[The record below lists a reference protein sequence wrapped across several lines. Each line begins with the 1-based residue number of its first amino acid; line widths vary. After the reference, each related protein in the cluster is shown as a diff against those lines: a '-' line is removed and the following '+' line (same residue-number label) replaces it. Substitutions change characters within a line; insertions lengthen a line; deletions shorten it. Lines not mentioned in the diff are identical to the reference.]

1 MYYGEEKID
10 KAIREKFFPDF
21 DYKGIMV
28 EVGAGPTTYFSMSK
42 HFRDNGWR
50 CILVE
55 PNPKFVEFHKSLG
68 HEIYPYACSSENK
81 DATFTIVS
89 TPTWHEYQT
98 DGCSI
103 SAIEVSNQSLPHMG
117 SAEKIPVKLI
127 KLDTL
132 LEDLKIEKID
142 YLSIDVEG
150 WEIDVMKGFSPEKYS
165 PKIIVLENIG
175 HSSKYSDYM
184 NSIGFI
190 LDSSYSHNQIYIK
203 Q

>member
-1 MYYGEEKID
+1 M
-10 KAIREKFFPDF
+10 
-21 DYKGIMV
+21 
-28 EVGAGPTTYFSMSK
+28 
-42 HFRDNGWR
+42 
-50 CILVE
+50 
-55 PNPKFVEFHKSLG
+55 
-68 HEIYPYACSSENK
+68 
-81 DATFTIVS
+81 
-89 TPTWHEYQT
+89 
-98 DGCSI
+98 
-103 SAIEVSNQSLPHMG
+103 
-117 SAEKIPVKLI
+117 
-127 KLDTL
+127 DTL